1 MDKYDCLNKIN
12 DVTTMVKGLHPNAKL
27 PSVYLLHGELTDEE
41 MNSLYNH
48 PKIKAHVSFT
58 HGEGFGHP
66 LLLATL
72 SGKPVITPHW
82 SGHLDFLNPNYAT
95 FFDGK
100 LSPIP
105 GEAINDWFIKEAQ
118 WFDVDYEAAGRL
130 MKNLFTNYD
139 EKLLA
144 KYESLRA
151 ENAAKFS
158 LEAMDKVF
166 HPLLDKYVPK
176 FAMEEAIRLPK
187 LKRISLPGTIS
198 SPRTPINVGSSSVV
212 MPAGGCSPAD
222 LSKPGTQVETSL
234 TKGSMAEPSKDS
246 R

>member
-1 MDKYDCLNKIN
+1 
-12 DVTTMVKGLHPNAKL
+12 
-27 PSVYLLHGELTDEE
+27 
-41 MNSLYNH
+41 
-48 PKIKAHVSFT
+48 
-58 HGEGFGHP
+58 
-66 LLLATL
+66 
-72 SGKPVITPHW
+72 
-82 SGHLDFLNPNYAT
+82 
-95 FFDGK
+95 
-100 LSPIP
+100 
-105 GEAINDWFIKEAQ
+105 
-118 WFDVDYEAAGRL
+118 VDYEAAGRL